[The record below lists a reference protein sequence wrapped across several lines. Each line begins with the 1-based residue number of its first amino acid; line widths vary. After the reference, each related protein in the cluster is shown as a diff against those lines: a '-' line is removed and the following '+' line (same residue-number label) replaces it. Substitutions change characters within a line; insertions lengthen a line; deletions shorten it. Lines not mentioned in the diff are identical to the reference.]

1 MRLAVSPRHTG
12 AVMIDGYEQRNESSV
27 SLRFRLRPRR
37 SRIRDYYARWTIINI
52 IIERDAVSSI
62 SQLALRAGAAA
73 ALAV

>member
-1 MRLAVSPRHTG
+1 MAVSPRHTG
-12 AVMIDGYEQRNESSV
+12 AVMLDGYEQRNESSVV